1 MTREMMME
9 VLIADRCSTS
19 EAKKYL
25 NDNRVIIYENEE
37 EFLKELNQFKEEDE
51 ELITIDQVKNGY
63 IADTSVAEYEGKEYY
78 IMYMNMTMMLKMM
91 YV

>member
-37 EFLKELNQFKEEDE
+37 EFLKERNQFKEEDE

-63 IADTSVAEYEGKEYY
+63 IADTSVSEYEGKEYY
-78 IMYMNMTMMLKMM
+78 IMYMN
-91 YV
+91 

>member
-1 MTREMMME
+1 MTRKMMME
-9 VLIADRCSTS
+9 ILISDRCSTA

-25 NDNRVIIYENEE
+25 NDNRVIIYDNAD

-51 ELITIDQVKNGY
+51 EFITVDQVKNGY

-78 IMYMNMTMMLKMM
+78 IMYMN
-91 YV
+91 

>member
-63 IADTSVAEYEGKEYY
+63 IADTSVTEYEGKEYY
-78 IMYMNMTMMLKMM
+78 IMYMN
-91 YV
+91 

>member
-1 MTREMMME
+1 MAREMMME
-9 VLIADRCSTS
+9 VLIADRCSAS

-78 IMYMNMTMMLKMM
+78 IMYMN
-91 YV
+91 

>member
-63 IADTSVAEYEGKEYY
+63 IADTSGAEYEGKEYY
-78 IMYMNMTMMLKMM
+78 IMYMN
-91 YV
+91 

>member
-51 ELITIDQVKNGY
+51 ELITVDQVKNGY

-78 IMYMNMTMMLKMM
+78 ITYMN
-91 YV
+91 

>member
-1 MTREMMME
+1 MAREMMME

-78 IMYMNMTMMLKMM
+78 IMYMN
-91 YV
+91 

>member
-37 EFLKELNQFKEEDE
+37 ELLKELNQFKEEDE

-78 IMYMNMTMMLKMM
+78 IMYMN
-91 YV
+91 

>member
-1 MTREMMME
+1 MTREMMIE

-78 IMYMNMTMMLKMM
+78 IMYMN
-91 YV
+91 

>member
-63 IADTSVAEYEGKEYY
+63 IADTSVSEYEGKEYY
-78 IMYMNMTMMLKMM
+78 IMYMN
-91 YV
+91 